1 MTALIR
7 DVVLPVHRWTSLT
20 LGVLVLWMALT
31 GLGLLFRMQLDP
43 AVNRRL
49 ETVPACRSPLP
60 LDEQLASARRAH
72 PQGTLRLIGVEGS
85 ATRSSWVRFANGDT
99 VYVDPCSGRVLGDLN
114 KFQGVFGT
122 LEYLHRLEFLS
133 SASHVAAGSAALIF
147 ALIILIGGLAIWWPA
162 SLQGLRWSITFR
174 RRPVGR
180 ARLLRIHRAT
190 GFWVCLIA
198 LCSALTGPVDSFS
211 WYRRAI
217 QAVTDSSPRSPKPVM
232 VAAGHGPRLTFQELW
247 QRAREVAP
255 DPREALLLV
264 PGDLASAVELD
275 LIERSAPNHQAV
287 SFLYLDPYSGRVL
300 AFQPYA
306 TSSLANRIMTW
317 GIAIHAGEAGIPA
330 QMALLTGVLGI
341 IVLAYTGFSSY
352 IRRRVAARRERT
364 SATLR
369 PLNRAG

>member
-43 AVNRRL
+43 AVNRQL
-49 ETVPACRSPLP
+49 EMVPACRSPLS

-85 ATRSSWVRFANGDT
+85 VTRSSWVRFANGDT
-99 VYVDPCSGRVLGDLN
+99 VYVDPCSGRVLGELN

-133 SASHVAAGSAALIF
+133 SVSHVAAGSAALIF

-180 ARLLRIHRAT
+180 ARLLRIHRAA

-217 QAVTDSSPRSPKPVM
+217 QAVTDSSPRSPKPAM
-232 VAAGHGPRLTFQELW
+232 VAARHGPRLTFQELW

-255 DPREALLLV
+255 DPREVLLLV

-306 TSSLANRIMTW
+306 TSGIANKIMTW

-330 QMALLTGVLGI
+330 QMALLAGVLGI
-341 IVLAYTGFSSY
+341 SVLAYTGFSSY
-352 IRRRVAARRERT
+352 IRRRVAARRGRT